1 MKNSMRQDGYISN
14 NLSDGLNTPQN
25 NNTGSNDKR
34 TVPNYPNADND
45 SGYGVVEDHYGG
57 KKLGMTRVRT
67 IHCRHST
74 FNARTDKK

>member
-1 MKNSMRQDGYISN
+1 MKSSMRQDGYISN
-14 NLSDGLNTPQN
+14 NLGEGLNTPQN
-25 NNTGSNDKR
+25 NTTSDKR
-34 TVPNYPNADND
+34 TVPNYATTDHD
-45 SGYGVVEDHYGG
+45 SGCGVVEDHYGG